1 MCKTFLGTD
10 FTENIHENPC
20 DSVKSVPKINKS
32 VFTHSHITHNL

>member
-32 VFTHSHITHNL
+32 VFHILI